1 MGDIMNRNTAV
12 QSREKRVSDSL
23 PWVEKYRP
31 STFDEIISQNDIITT
46 SRMPAGFFI
55 ARSQAFYRNKQSPA
69 LAVLRSARHGKDND
83 DHGVCEDVVRE
94 QPFKHDLRGNAQEI
108 GVRV

>member
-1 MGDIMNRNTAV
+1 MNRNTTV
-12 QSREKRVSDSL
+12 QSREKHVSDSL

-46 SRMPAGFFI
+46 SRMPARLFI

-69 LAVLRSARHGKDND
+69 LAVLWPTRHGKDND
-83 DHGVCEDVVRE
+83 HHGVCEDVVRE
-94 QPFKHDLRGNAQEI
+94 QPFKHDPRGNAQEI
-108 GVRV
+108 GLRL